1 MTAVMRS
8 VRTQAGPKVLR
19 IAEVQ
24 GGRILSERV
33 LERKASFTVD
43 DLTLFEARAGRYHLS
58 FTAEMTGRLALD
70 SGICDLAGLRA
81 TAARQANGS
90 WQIALT
96 DDARGKI
103 TIGATTY
110 LFQFVVPPIAP
121 PRPQLPL
128 SVKDGLTS
136 RIDWNLTI
144 IAAFSFVLHFGVI
157 GGMYSDWLDPVVGKS
172 LELHGLVDIGHQIP
186 FTPPIER
193 ATTYAAPT
201 TSPQTPAPADTAHA
215 THATSRTTKTSR
227 EASPSDAVALA
238 AEADAMRLD
247 VIAGF
252 GGRTAVD
259 NVLKASELPTADL
272 KSAAESSGGVRPSN
286 DLELARSG
294 GVVHP
299 GGSKDLSN
307 IAVTHGGDHGTAGP
321 GPTNV
326 GPSYNVE
333 MGAPIASAHVNGAE
347 RVVAS
352 LKPKFRACYNKGL
365 LIDSS
370 MAGSVTIVAKI
381 GPNGE
386 VTSADPSGGAGLSP
400 EVQSCLAKVV
410 RNARFEAV
418 AGTGATLQIPVKF
431 VQQR

>member
-8 VRTQAGPKVLR
+8 VRTQGGPKVLR

-33 LERKASFTVD
+33 LERKASFTAF
-43 DLTLFEARAGRYHLS
+43 DLTLFEARAGRYYLS
-58 FTAEMTGRLALD
+58 FTSEMTGRLALE
-70 SGICDLAGLRA
+70 SGICDLAALRA
-81 TAARQANGS
+81 TAARQANGT

-96 DDARGKI
+96 DDARGKL
-103 TIGATTY
+103 TVGETTY

-157 GGMYSDWLDPVVGKS
+157 GGMYSDWLDPVVGAP
-172 LELHGLVDIGHQIP
+172 LELHGLVDVDRQIP
-186 FTPPIER
+186 FTPPVER

-201 TSPQTPAPADTAHA
+201 TSPQTPAPDTAHA
-215 THATSRTTKTSR
+215 THSTARTTKTSR
-227 EASPSDAVALA
+227 EVSPRDAVALA

-247 VIAGF
+247 VLAGF
-252 GGRTAVD
+252 GGHTAVD

-272 KSAAESSGGVRPSN
+272 KSAAESSGGVRPSS
-286 DLELARSG
+286 DLELARTG
-294 GVVHP
+294 GIVHP
-299 GGSKDLSN
+299 GGSHDLSN

-365 LIDSS
+365 AIDSS
-370 MAGSVTIVAKI
+370 MAGNVTIVAKI

-386 VTSADPSGGAGLSP
+386 VTSADPSGGAGLSS

-410 RNARFEAV
+410 RNASFDAV
-418 AGTGATLQIPVKF
+418 AGSGATLQIPVKF

>member
-8 VRTQAGPKVLR
+8 VRGQPGPRVLR

-24 GGRILSERV
+24 AGRIVTERV
-33 LERKASFTVD
+33 LERRASFAVG
-43 DLTLFEARAGRYHLS
+43 DLNLFEARGGRYHLS
-58 FTAEMTGRLALD
+58 FTAEMTGRLALE
-70 SGICDLAGLRA
+70 SGICDLASLRA
-81 TAARQANGS
+81 TAARQANGA

-96 DDARGKI
+96 DDARGKV
-103 TIGATTY
+103 TVGDTTY
-110 LFQFVVPPIAP
+110 LFQFVAPPIAP

-144 IAAFSFVLHFGVI
+144 IAAFSFVVHFGVI
-157 GGMYSDWLDPVVGKS
+157 GGMYSDWLDPVVGTP
-172 LELHGLVDIGHQIP
+172 LELHGLVDIDHQIP
-186 FTPPIER
+186 FTPPVER
-193 ATTYAAPT
+193 ATTYAAPAS
-201 TSPQTPAPADTAHA
+201 SPQTPAPDSAHA
-215 THATSRTTKTSR
+215 THAPAHARTPANSGV
-227 EASPSDAVALA
+227 SPNDARALA

-252 GGRTAVD
+252 GGHTAVD
-259 NVLKASELPTADL
+259 NVLKASELPAADL
-272 KSAAESSGGVRPSN
+272 KSAAESSGGVRAAS

-299 GGSKDLSN
+299 GGRRDLAS
-307 IAVTHGGDHGTAGP
+307 IAVTHGGDHGSAGV
-321 GPTNV
+321 GPTNAA
-326 GPSYNVE
+326 PSYNVE
-333 MGAPIASAHVNGAE
+333 MGTPVASAHVNDAE
-347 RVVAS
+347 RVVAG
-352 LKPKFRACYNKGL
+352 LKPKFRACYNKG
-365 LIDSS
+365 IASDSS

-400 EVQSCLAKVV
+400 EVQSCLARVV
-410 RNARFEAV
+410 RNAPFEAV
-418 AGTGATLQIPVKF
+418 GGSGATLQIPVKF